1 MGDMYNIVGCYDEW
15 ILPTLF
21 ANVATFLVELWQWNQ
36 RCTVCKPHTG
46 EATCSMGMLQIDTDW
61 TFRESGFVSTKVL
74 NDTWMTYRCSWLD
87 SAEERSRDWDLNL
100 IGMIPSDKRK
110 WVSGWDK
117 GRKPKEHLSWAIV
130 GVSFGKYIMLT
141 MRANQ
146 NQSLSGV
153 SEAISNGLQNRFT
166 TLTAGQGVNYSMFTS
181 QSSTALT
188 DIRNWRPANLG
199 YWFSSSP
206 RNGGENDQCWAIWWS
221 RTWSPFLFVLFS
233 PFFLRATSPRFK
245 NG

>member
-1 MGDMYNIVGCYDEW
+1 MSEFYRPYSPTLPLSWLNYGNETRGVQYVSHTRVKQLVQWGCYRLNVQRIW
-15 ILPTLF
+15 ICIYEGFERYLDD
-21 ANVATFLVELWQWNQ
+21 VAVF
-36 RCTVCKPHTG
+36 K
-46 EATCSMGMLQIDTDW
+46 S
-61 TFRESGFVSTKVL
+61 
-74 NDTWMTYRCSWLD
+74 
-87 SAEERSRDWDLNL
+87 DWDDDSKWQKKLSF
-100 IGMIPSDKRK
+100 GM
-110 WVSGWDK
+110 GFL

-141 MRANQ
+141 MRGNQ